1 MPKMPKMP
9 KVTNKIAKIKS
20 PRTTPIVID
29 SYITKWMSVDIIRT
43 EDEWQS
49 MGAAYKEVNSR
60 IKKVQDEH
68 MYMLEDIKGQK
79 RKIDERYTPWVKAY
93 EKIKDHL
100 RGLGDRYIAQSKKAE
115 KAALERKAKRAEKK
129 GDAQKAS
136 DLRASAQMAK
146 VAPSTGAITVVNRW
160 KAKITDLQAFIA
172 FVAGHEEFHDL
183 IKINY
188 GQLDKLAAKHH
199 QDLKSTIPGTE
210 AYVKQDIRE
219 R

>member
-1 MPKMPKMP
+1 
-9 KVTNKIAKIKS
+9 
-20 PRTTPIVID
+20 
-29 SYITKWMSVDIIRT
+29 MSVDIIRT

-49 MGAAYKEVNSR
+49 MGAAYKEVNAR

-79 RKIDERYTPWVKAY
+79 RKIDERYIPWVKAY
-93 EKIKDHL
+93 ERIKDHL

-136 DLRASAQMAK
+136 DLRASAQMVKA
-146 VAPSTGAITVVNRW
+146 VPCAETITVVNRW
-160 KAKITDLQAFIA
+160 KAKITDLQAFITFA
-172 FVAGHEEFHDL
+172 ADHEEFRDL
-183 IKINY
+183 ININY

-199 QDLKSTIPGTE
+199 QDLKDTVAGVE
-210 AYVKQDIRE
+210 AYVEQVIRE